1 MTNLWRHLPNAICV
15 IRILLTLPIVMAL
28 EQGDYG
34 VALVLFA
41 IAAVSDGVD
50 GYLAKRFNWISD
62 LGKFLDPLA
71 DKVLLVSVFL
81 ACVWQDLVPVWLA
94 AAAIARDVL
103 ISAGSVVFRVW
114 FGELRGKPTVI
125 SKINTTLQLIVLVG
139 SIIQA
144 GWWVIWPDVYAALM
158 IATFVTTIW
167 SGGDY
172 VARFFVRAWSQ
183 PAVTD

>member
-1 MTNLWRHLPNAICV
+1 MTGPWRHLPNVICLV
-15 IRILLTLPIVMAL
+15 RILLTLPIVMAL
-28 EQGDYG
+28 GEGDYG

-50 GYLAKRFNWISD
+50 GYLAKRFGWISE

-81 ACVWQDLVPVWLA
+81 ACVWQELVPVWLA

-103 ISAGSVVFRVW
+103 IAAGSIVFRVW

-125 SKINTTLQLIVLVG
+125 SKINTTLQLLVLVG

-144 GWWVIWPDVYAALM
+144 GWWVIWPDVYATLM
-158 IATFVTTIW
+158 IVTLVTTVW
-167 SGGDY
+167 SGADY

-183 PAVTD
+183 PAVSD